1 MYFEL
6 TDTYSLW
13 LKSGLVSSPIVRY
26 TSQSERSN
34 RQPLMSIVP
43 MSLPV
48 SPDACTRIPMSMNSQ
63 LRNSSPAIWS
73 NTIWWLRKSLPL
85 PEYAPEN
92 TQLTNVARA
101 SPLRESLPLIAHR
114 RPAGLANR
122 QPTNTRSSAVLN
134 CPPG

>member
-1 MYFEL
+1 
-6 TDTYSLW
+6 
-13 LKSGLVSSPIVRY
+13 
-26 TSQSERSN
+26 
-34 RQPLMSIVP
+34 MSIVP

-48 SPDACTRIPMSMNSQ
+48 SPSACTLIPMSMNSQ

-101 SPLRESLPLIAHR
+101 SPLRESLPFIVHR
-114 RPAGLANR
+114 RPAGLANQ
-122 QPTNTRSSAVLN
+122 QPMNTRSSAVLN